1 MKNQSSKGKL
11 QRLYGLLVS
20 GSIAVRM
27 DKKELAKV
35 EIRQGNMDILL
46 KDDKKAKELSKVIP
60 HSLKRMKTI
69 HLLSRIVARMGIT
82 VDVNDKNGLL
92 LKFGYGVHSILGN
105 FEVKILKLRKY
116 L

>member
-11 QRLYGLLVS
+11 QRISGLLVS
-20 GSIAVRM
+20 GSIAVGM

-35 EIRQGNMDILL
+35 EIKHGNLDIIL
-46 KDDKKAKELSKVIP
+46 KDDKRAKELSKVIP

-69 HLLSRIVARMGIT
+69 HLLSRIAARVGIT
-82 VDVNDKNGLL
+82 VDINDKNGLL
-92 LKFGYGVHSILGN
+92 LKFGYEVHTILGN
-105 FEVKILKLRKY
+105 FEVKIFKIRKY